1 MHGAADGIRRRVL
14 FLCTH
19 NSARSQMA
27 EGLLRHLKGGD
38 WEASSAGTEPS
49 RVHPLAAEAMR
60 EIGVDISGHRSKHLS
75 EFDGQAFELVVT
87 LCGGAH
93 AACPFFAG
101 AKEMRHRGFADPS
114 AGGIEEF
121 RKCRD
126 EMMEWIMGEF
136 PDRGGKAP
144 PVRF

>member
-1 MHGAADGIRRRVL
+1 VVNGETPVKKRVL

-27 EGLLRHLKGGD
+27 EGLLRHVKGD
-38 WEASSAGTEPS
+38 SWDAFSAGTEPS
-49 RVHPLAAEAMR
+49 RVHPLAIEAMR
-60 EIGVDISGHRSKHLS
+60 EVGIDISGQRSKSLR
-75 EFDGQAFELVVT
+75 EFDGQEFDLVVT

-101 AKEMRHRGFADPS
+101 AREMRHRGFADPS
-114 AGGIEEF
+114 AGGIESF

-126 EMMEWIMGEF
+126 EIRKWITDEF
-136 PDRGGKAP
+136 
-144 PVRF
+144 